1 MSKIIWHFYCLESY
15 QIFFKKLERSKVI
28 TLLGC
33 LAHTSK
39 DTHKFI
45 SKISFHSDQNGH
57 VFIQESLNLLFCPQ
71 KSECVRLEKHNRLC
85 L

>member
-39 DTHKFI
+39 DTQKFI

-57 VFIQESLNLLFCPQ
+57 VFIQESLNLTILPSKKWVCETGETQ
-71 KSECVRLEKHNRLC
+71 
-85 L
+85 